1 MIYSKDELDD
11 SFKNLNFEGYNF
23 KKEIMGYSWTKDFPD
38 RIERISIG
46 YRGYPNSYY
55 VYTPF
60 VEIYFKIVEDIIEKF
75 MIDFFPDKDY
85 GNGTIHKSFV
95 KLPNIDY
102 SKFELEIKD
111 QDSFDEVANE
121 IKKIFEKGI
130 VPFFEKY
137 STLKTVFE
145 ETEIMPI
152 EELRNFIVQPLPKR
166 RMVIK
171 KVCNDENYQDYVDRI
186 INYYKSEND
195 EVWKETEQL
204 DAFLKNMV

>member
-1 MIYSKDELDD
+1 MWNKEKFNFNLSQLMGKDFKFIPKQGKWEKRIDDRILNIYV
-11 SFKNLNFEGYNF
+11 GYNEYYF
-23 KKEIMGYSWTKDFPD
+23 SSFYIKG
-38 RIERISIG
+38 ISA
-46 YRGYPNSYY
+46 
-55 VYTPF
+55 
-60 VEIYFKIVEDIIEKF
+60 EIYFPEIENILESFSLKH
-75 MIDFFPDKDY
+75 FPDKDY